1 MRRFST
7 YSILSAPLADG
18 SYVLLNG
25 LSGAM
30 DLLTQDLGEALRE
43 PLWAERPQDANH
55 LIDELPQALVDQFCE
70 RGHITELSEDEERQ
84 LVVTIADAM
93 HEHEHAQPRFM
104 IVPNMDCN
112 YRCTY
117 CFERPL
123 QNALKSKNAD
133 ISHLKG
139 NVVLSPGR
147 VEAIYDGIAA
157 LQREANCRTGGQI
170 ILYGGEPL
178 DRKNEAVVRRIV
190 EEGLSRGFFFAAIT
204 NGHDLDAFMDL
215 LGAGKIEQVQIS
227 IDGPKNIHDKR
238 RVYVGRESSFDRI
251 VVNIRRAIAETNA
264 QIQIRVHVD
273 PSNIGLF
280 EEVLGY
286 FEREGWLDESEER
299 VIVYANTVYAKDE
312 NGRVTVGIDNGD
324 IVRHISDVARRYG
337 NVYTSAPAIHAA
349 RASVPAFERGERFGL
364 KGTYCSANTGNYI
377 FAADGCL
384 YACWESVGKECS
396 RIGRYDGPAGIV
408 LDEHAVAK
416 WFKRSIATLP
426 ECQKCPHALICGGG
440 CAQYAEYEHGNPY
453 RPYCDDFQRVF
464 RHSLA
469 ERAEINLH
477 SGEVREETSP
487 LEDAAAF

>member
-1 MRRFST
+1 MQRFST
-7 YSILSAPLADG
+7 YSILSAPLTDG

-30 DLLTQDLGEALRE
+30 DLLTRDLGEALRE
-43 PLWAERPQDANH
+43 PMWAERPQDANG
-55 LIDELPQALVDQFCE
+55 LIGQLPRNVVDQFRE
-70 RGHITELSEDEERQ
+70 RGHITEMSEDEERQ

-93 HEHEHAQPRFM
+93 HEHEVAQPRFM

-147 VEAIYDGIAA
+147 VEAIYDGIEI
-157 LQREANCRTGGQI
+157 LQREANGRTGGQI

-190 EEGLSRGFFFAAIT
+190 EEGLSRGYFFAAIT

-227 IDGPKNIHDKR
+227 IDGPKEVHDKR
-238 RVYVGRESSFDRI
+238 RVYIGRESSFDRL
-251 VVNIRRAIAETNA
+251 VANIRRAVAETDA

-273 PSNIGLF
+273 PGNIDLF
-280 EEVLGY
+280 EEVLE
-286 FEREGWLDESEER
+286 FFDREGWLDASEDR
-299 VIVYANTVYAKDE
+299 IIVYANTVYAKDG
-312 NGRVTVGIDNGD
+312 NGRVTVGLDNGE
-324 IVRHISDVARRYG
+324 IVRRISAITTRYS

-349 RASVPAFERGERFGL
+349 RASAPAFVNGDRFGL
-364 KGTYCSANTGNYI
+364 KGTYCSANAGNYI

-396 RIGRYDGPAGIV
+396 RIGRYDGPGGIV
-408 LDEHAVAK
+408 LDERAVAK
-416 WFKRSIATLP
+416 WFQRSIATLP
-426 ECQKCPHALICGGG
+426 ECQKCAHALICGGG

-469 ERAEINLH
+469 ERAEVHLC
-477 SGEVREETSP
+477 SGRAQN
-487 LEDAAAF
+487 AAASAEDMAAV